1 MLRRVHVLRTIVTA
15 ARRLRATVRS
25 AAVVAVALVQV
36 PVFILRNQA
45 IFQNELVYPFWI
57 WSFGH
62 TTLGIDFASRLYYPA
77 RISLV
82 FVPHPRS
89 NSFVPLCFDHN
100 VDVFVY
106 RPVLDDSRGAGER
119 ARFEI
124 LRFWLL
130 LLSGVTNRFTVVDR
144 SAVYQTLSLA
154 DGGLLGSDRDGTRIE
169 PASDITGYVR
179 LLRDGTGR
187 APALPAELADSCRRR
202 IEERHPSFFARPF
215 VTLALREK
223 GRDEPFDSAVR
234 CCGPQENYRPAVR
247 FLTENGYHVIGA
259 AETRDEIFTDLPGY
273 FGLGDVGLPRELVDI
288 FSLTKCALLVGQIS
302 GPICLA
308 NTTGVP
314 CVVSDTM
321 PYRFG
326 TFAPDD
332 ILVFKNLRVAAT
344 GRPLSLVEIYVD
356 RPELAYGVGLAESG
370 VLIEP
375 STPEEILAGV
385 EEVVARVEGRLQLTQ
400 EDEALIERFREI
412 VPAQMLLSYLGNRPS
427 LSALRAVRSELLGGP
442 PPLGRSSRA

>member
-100 VDVFVY
+100 VDVFFY
-106 RPVLDDSRGAGER
+106 RPSLDDRGLGGA
-119 ARFEI
+119 AQFAI

-130 LLSGVTNRFTVVDR
+130 LLSGLTGRFTVVDR
-144 SAVYQTLSLA
+144 TAVYKAVSVAEDRLLA
-154 DGGLLGSDRDGTRIE
+154 SDREGRRLVPTPDM
-169 PASDITGYVR
+169 TGYMR
-179 LLRDGTGR
+179 LLREGVGR
-187 APALPAELADSCRRR
+187 RPALPAELTERCRRR

-215 VTLALREK
+215 VTFALREK
-223 GRDEPFDSAVR
+223 GRNEPFDSAAR

-247 FLTENGYHVIGA
+247 FLTENGYHVVGA
-259 AETRDEIFTDLPGY
+259 AETRHEIFTDLPGY
-273 FGLGDVGLPRELVDI
+273 FGLDDVDLPRELADI
-288 FSLTKCALLVGQIS
+288 FVLTTCALLVGQLS
-302 GPICLA
+302 GPISPLA

-314 CVVSDTM
+314 CVVPDAM
-321 PYRFG
+321 PHRLG

-332 ILVFKNLRVAAT
+332 ILVFKTLRVAAT